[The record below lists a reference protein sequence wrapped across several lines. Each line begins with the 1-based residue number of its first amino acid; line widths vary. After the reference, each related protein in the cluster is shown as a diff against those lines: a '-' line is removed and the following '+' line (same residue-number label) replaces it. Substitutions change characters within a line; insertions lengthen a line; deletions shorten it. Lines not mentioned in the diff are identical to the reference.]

1 MGTRLFAGYF
11 AARGWTLALLFAALA
26 WSRLVSEAPLQPKML
41 AVVAAG
47 MLLRAWAGAHLGL
60 HGNGARAEAPVLTV
74 TGPYAFSR
82 NPLYLSNLAMGAGL
96 VFFAN
101 SLSAGAAVAF
111 LLFLLAHHVA
121 LARWEERHLRR
132 LWPEE
137 YAAYADATPRWF
149 SLRPPEKSEN
159 ITDTRQWRPVLLRQG
174 RNLAYAAACALILW
188 AAAAWK

>member
-1 MGTRLFAGYF
+1 MGTRLFALYF
-11 AARGWTLALLFAALA
+11 AARGWTLALAFAALA
-26 WSRLVSEAPLQPKML
+26 WSRLISDASLQPKML
-41 AVVAAG
+41 ALVAGG

-60 HGNGARAEAPVLTV
+60 HGNGPRAEAPALTV

-82 NPLYLSNLAMGAGL
+82 NPLYLSNVAMGAGL
-96 VFFAN
+96 VFFSN
-101 SLSAGAAVAF
+101 SLPSAWAVAF

-137 YAAYADATPRWF
+137 YALYAEATPRWF
-149 SLRPPEKSEN
+149 SLRPPPNSEN
-159 ITDTRQWRPVLLRQG
+159 ITDTRQWRPVLSRQG
-174 RNLAYAAACALILW
+174 RNLAYAAACVLVLW